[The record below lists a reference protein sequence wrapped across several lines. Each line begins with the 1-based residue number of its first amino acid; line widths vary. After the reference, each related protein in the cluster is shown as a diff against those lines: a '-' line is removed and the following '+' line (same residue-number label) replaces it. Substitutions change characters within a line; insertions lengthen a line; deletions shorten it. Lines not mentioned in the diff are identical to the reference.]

1 MQTSGVVAGL
11 IGLGAAGVVATA
23 EAAIA
28 VVGAVNDAAGGNV
41 NALDIIGTGS
51 QLTVVGV
58 LVLIAH
64 RFATGQLVSRDTAAA
79 LARMDELTEQAL
91 ERERHLEDLKVGARI
106 REDRLWQL
114 ATTGPHPD
122 VHPPPPVEPR

>member
-1 MQTSGVVAGL
+1 MHPGEVG
-11 IGLGAAGVVATA
+11 
-23 EAAIA
+23 A
-28 VVGAVNDAAGGNV
+28 VVGTLGVGATAAAWNAGASLFAAAQGADV

-79 LARMDELTEQAL
+79 LARMDELVEASQ
-91 ERERHLEDLKVGARI
+91 ERERVLEDLKIGARI
-106 REDRLWQL
+106 REDRLWQF
-114 ATTGPHPD
+114 AAGPHPD
-122 VHPPPPVEPR
+122 VTPPPPASPR

>member
-1 MQTSGVVAGL
+1 MLRGTLGLVTAG
-11 IGLGAAGVVATA
+11 IIAAGY
-23 EAAIA
+23 E
-28 VVGAVNDAAGGNV
+28 AAGGLIAAAQSADV
-41 NALDIIGTGS
+41 NALDVIGTGS

-79 LARMDELTEQAL
+79 LARMDELVESSQ
-91 ERERHLEDLKVGARI
+91 ERERVLEDLKIGARI

-114 ATTGPHPD
+114 ATHGPAPD
-122 VHPPPPVEPR
+122 LAPPPAERRDP